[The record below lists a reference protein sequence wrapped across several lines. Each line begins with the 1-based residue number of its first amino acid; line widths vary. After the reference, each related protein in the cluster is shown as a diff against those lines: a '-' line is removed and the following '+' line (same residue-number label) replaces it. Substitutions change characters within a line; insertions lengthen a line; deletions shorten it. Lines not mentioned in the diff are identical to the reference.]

1 MLCYMSNLIKIY
13 VYCKCMVVSSYLTLR
28 GVLIGLAGGCSG
40 EANRVVDGPD
50 HDWPVGCALRCFDTS
65 CWLLEG
71 VYQVEPSVQDG
82 MFWED

>member
-1 MLCYMSNLIKIY
+1 MKKMTVEEEQPGRIPRQL
-13 VYCKCMVVSSYLTLR
+13 VSWWSVTSR
-28 GVLIGLAGGCSG
+28 GSTGGCSG